1 MNESRAITGLDR
13 LPWLA
18 DEREAPRR
26 RARSSARA
34 IAIALLI
41 MGVAALSYWL
51 GTKSWTLFPDP
62 EPAQESAAPI
72 PLPEATPAL
81 PELGPFVRACRS
93 ARTIARGAGRRAC
106 ARNSHRATRENQAKI
121 GGQSVGQSRGES

>member
-26 RARSSARA
+26 ARSGGRP

-41 MGVAALSYWL
+41 LGVAALSYWL
-51 GTKSWTLFPDP
+51 GTKSWTLFPDRQAI
-62 EPAQESAAPI
+62 PAADRSI
-72 PLPEATPAL
+72 PLPEPVPIAPEPEILNEPAAAAA
-81 PELGPFVRACRS
+81 PS
-93 ARTIARGAGRRAC
+93 ARWQPTSPPRTNDMPSPRRM
-106 ARNSHRATRENQAKI
+106 
-121 GGQSVGQSRGES
+121 